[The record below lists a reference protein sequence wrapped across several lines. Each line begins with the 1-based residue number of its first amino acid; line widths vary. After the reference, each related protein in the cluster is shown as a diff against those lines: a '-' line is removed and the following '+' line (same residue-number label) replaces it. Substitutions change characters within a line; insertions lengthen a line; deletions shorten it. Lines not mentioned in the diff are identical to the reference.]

1 MQTRVSRRGDVDPFI
16 VMEILRLAAQAEAAG
31 RHVIHMEIGQP
42 GTPAPEAARAALG
55 TAMGQ
60 GSLGYTESL
69 GLPALRQR
77 IAGLYRDWYGVD
89 LDPDRI
95 LVTPGSSGG
104 FLLAFTSLFDPGD
117 RVGIANPGYPAY
129 RQILKAQGLE
139 PALITTD
146 LADGYQPRP
155 DQIEGAGLDGVLI
168 ASPANPTGTM
178 LDHDALKALIE
189 AAERSNT
196 AFISDE
202 IYHGLNYQ
210 GRCTS
215 ALEITDNAFVINSF
229 SKYFS
234 MTGWRVGWIVAP
246 PNHIDRVNK
255 LAQHMFICAPH
266 ASQIAALAALD
277 AGDELEANRA
287 TYARNRD
294 IVLKMLPKAGITR
307 FAPPDGGFYVYAD
320 ISHLGDDSLTLAR
333 ALLDE
338 EGVAVTPGHDFDPV
352 RGGSTWRLSY
362 AASTADVEEGMAR
375 IARFTERRA
384 R

>member
-1 MQTRVSRRGDVDPFI
+1 MRTRVSRRGDVDPFI
-16 VMEILRLAAQAEAAG
+16 VMEILRLAAKAEAAG
-31 RHVIHMEIGQP
+31 QHVIHMEIGQP
-42 GTPAPEAARAALG
+42 GTPAPQIARKGL
-55 TAMGQ
+55 TMAMDQ
-60 GSLGYTESL
+60 GALGYTESL
-69 GLPALRQR
+69 GLPALRDR
-77 IAGLYRDWYGVD
+77 IARMYRDWYGVT

-129 RQILKAQGLE
+129 RQILKAQ
-139 PALITTD
+139 ALDPVLIQTE

-155 DQIEGAGLDGVLI
+155 DQIKGADLDGVLI

-178 LDHDALKALIE
+178 LDHDQLKALIR
-189 AAERSNT
+189 AAEDADT

-210 GRCTS
+210 GRCVS
-215 ALEITDNAFVINSF
+215 ALEITENAFVINSF

-246 PNHIDRVNK
+246 PDHIDRVTK

-266 ASQIAALAALD
+266 ASQVAALGALD
-277 AGDELEANRA
+277 AADELEANRA
-287 TYARNRD
+287 TYARNRETM
-294 IVLKMLPKAGITR
+294 LELLPKAGITR
-307 FAPPDGGFYVYAD
+307 FAPPDGGFYIYAD
-320 ISHLGDDSLTLAR
+320 ISHLNEDSLILAR

-338 EGVAVTPGHDFDPV
+338 EGVAVTPGHDFDPI
-352 RGGSTWRLSY
+352 RGGHMWRLSY
-362 AASTADVEEGMAR
+362 AAKTEDIREGMAR
-375 IARFTERRA
+375 IARFTARRA
-384 R
+384 P

>member
-42 GTPAPEAARAALG
+42 GTPAPEMARAALG

-69 GLPALRQR
+69 GLPVLRQR

-139 PALITTD
+139 PALITTE
-146 LADGYQPRP
+146 LSDGYQPRP

-178 LDHDALKALIE
+178 LEHDALKALIE

-277 AGDELEANRA
+277 AADELEANRA

-352 RGGSTWRLSY
+352 RGGATWRLSY